1 MNNPLRPEQ
10 PLRPSPGG
18 SAGPPQ
24 PRSGR
29 AGGGCP
35 QGRRGGGS
43 ARRLWNPLPIPPPA
57 AAPAGASWGQR
68 ARPRPRRKSSGTR
81 GGPARS
87 GGLRDALPAPRGST
101 LRAGPRASSESRVGI
116 GARAA
121 SAPATPTLLRP
132 GRSGRGAR
140 SSGRAAQSRRARLP
154 ARCLPPGPG
163 ALAAYPREPGR
174 GNFSRRAPGRLRR
187 PSAER
192 RARLRGAWARRGPR
206 ARQQRHR
213 AEAGRRGGAAS
224 AGPATRAGLG
234 LGSGSGAGGGSG
246 RAAAARLVYS
256 GRCQRL
262 RRPGLLLLRRRA
274 PPPRGA
280 TSALPAAA
288 AAPPARPAAPPMPPG
303 PGPGP
308 AFQAGAPGPRGLPGR
323 LPPPAPAR
331 GRGRKWGRRSQSPRS
346 RSAGPPDPTASA
358 PAPRARLL
366 APRAPRAGGRG
377 DLNSASRA
385 RVGKDSRSHSEPSLG
400 RILGEL
406 GFIPTP
412 SHFPTPKPR
421 VWARPG

>member
-1 MNNPLRPEQ
+1 MPFLLPAAPPCAPAR
-10 PLRPSPGG
+10 
-18 SAGPPQ
+18 GPVPKA
-24 PRSGR
+24 GR
-29 AGGGCP
+29 ASGPG
-35 QGRRGGGS
+35 
-43 ARRLWNPLPIPPPA
+43 LPPR
-57 AAPAGASWGQR
+57 Q
-68 ARPRPRRKSSGTR
+68 RPRPFSG
-81 GGPARS
+81 
-87 GGLRDALPAPRGST
+87 L
-101 LRAGPRASSESRVGI
+101 

-121 SAPATPTLLRP
+121 EPAPPAERP
-132 GRSGRGAR
+132 SLVGPG
-140 SSGRAAQSRRARLP
+140 SRRVAS
-154 ARCLPPGPG
+154 PPGPG

-288 AAPPARPAAPPMPPG
+288 AAAPPARPAAPPMP

-346 RSAGPPDPTASA
+346 RSAGLPGPTASA

-377 DLNSASRA
+377 DLNSAPRA
-385 RVGKDSRSHSEPSLG
+385 RVGKDSRSHSEPRLG

-406 GFIPTP
+406 GFFPTP